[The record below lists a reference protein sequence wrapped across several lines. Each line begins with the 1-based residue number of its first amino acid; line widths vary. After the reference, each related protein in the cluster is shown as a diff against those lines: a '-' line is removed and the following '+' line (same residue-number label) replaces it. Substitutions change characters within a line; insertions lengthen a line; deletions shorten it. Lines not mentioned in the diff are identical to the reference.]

1 VRFGL
6 DEPAVI
12 VIDDCGRLH
21 AEGAA
26 PVPSFH
32 VIAAKIG

>member
-21 AEGAA
+21 AEDPNAC
-26 PVPSFH
+26 SFIP
-32 VIAAKIG
+32 VIAAKIV